1 MDMQLL
7 AHGPLDADE
16 VPQQAEVAN
25 GSRRSQIAS
34 NDSGASPSKSR
45 RADEGAAARGIANDR
60 PNGEIVAEG
69 AASYKKDEDP
79 PAMLTPLLD
88 AAQHQA
94 DLITKN
100 MSVEQA
106 SELAKLAGEHSKSL
120 RALLEAEI
128 ENG

>member
-1 MDMQLL
+1 
-7 AHGPLDADE
+7 
-16 VPQQAEVAN
+16 
-25 GSRRSQIAS
+25 
-34 NDSGASPSKSR
+34 
-45 RADEGAAARGIANDR
+45 
-60 PNGEIVAEG
+60 
-69 AASYKKDEDP
+69 
-79 PAMLTPLLD
+79 MLTPLLD